1 MRTRKYRIRPAPR
14 TENEW
19 LVEYSYLG
27 LFWKSIEAIFVY
39 DYFVF
44 GPMPI
49 TYNSKAEAKAVID
62 EDIRLR
68 KAIAEHQT
76 KGSERYP

>member
-14 TENEW
+14 TENKW
-19 LVEYSYLG
+19 LAEYSYLG
-27 LFWKSIEAIFVY
+27 LFWSSV
-39 DYFVF
+39 VC
-44 GPMPI
+44 
-49 TYNSKAEAKAVID
+49 TYSLGDLGGYGETYTTKAKAKAVID